1 MLMSRCYPTNCI
13 YDFQVKTHITFFYYF
28 TSHESVYM
36 YIMLSCTITLKAT
49 ENTLHP
55 PWHKKRVHNF
65 AMAFHFT
72 QGKNDAKRKYGSERW
87 TILSALFRL
96 RSIFFFCFKYFEFKN
111 RKCSNFR
118 LVAPNEFKKMEI
130 PAQWWHPLIISIVMY
145 VDEFVQC
152 ALCIV
157 RARME

>member
-1 MLMSRCYPTNCI
+1 MPKLLSDSKFFVVEIMAKKYISPNSKIIIHTLNDDIDMLMSRCYPTNCI

-96 RSIFFFCFKYFEFKN
+96 RSIFFFVLN
-111 RKCSNFR
+111 ISN
-118 LVAPNEFKKMEI
+118 LKTGN
-130 PAQWWHPLIISIVMY
+130 
-145 VDEFVQC
+145 VQT
-152 ALCIV
+152 LD
-157 RARME
+157 